1 MKAEAGIARTPSA
14 SHPPATSRRDLLARG
29 VRTTAAA
36 TLAVAAPDAAAAP
49 DASSR
54 LAADS
59 ERLLEMLHDAD
70 DRWAE
75 IGYAVEAFVELL
87 INQQGEFPA
96 ARTLVYAAQKLDDDI
111 RGVEAWREEA
121 YMLGR
126 NLWLQL
132 SPEGRAVLASA

>member
-1 MKAEAGIARTPSA
+1 
-14 SHPPATSRRDLLARG
+14 LLACG

-36 TLAVAAPDAAAAP
+36 AVATAAPDPAAAP

-59 ERLLEMLHDAD
+59 ERLLAMLHDAD
-70 DRWAE
+70 DRWAQ

-87 INQQGEFPA
+87 LDQQGEFPA

>member
-14 SHPPATSRRDLLARG
+14 PHPPATSRRDLLARG

-36 TLAVAAPDAAAAP
+36 AAVAAAPDAAMALEV
-49 DASSR
+49 SSE

-59 ERLLEMLHDAD
+59 ERLLAMLNDAD
-70 DRWAE
+70 DRWAQ

-121 YMLGR
+121 YLLGR
-126 NLWLQL
+126 NLWLRL
-132 SPEGRAVLASA
+132 SPEGRAVHASA